1 MTITIE
7 RPCYHQVT
15 DGNSV
20 TPALPT
26 CELAEG
32 HTGPHHY
39 ICWAETSDGNAD
51 DPTFAFCKL
60 TAFHAGQ
67 HEWSW

>member
-39 ICWAETSDGNAD
+39 ICWAETSDGAD

-60 TAFHAGQ
+60 TAFHAGH
-67 HEWSW
+67 HEWTW